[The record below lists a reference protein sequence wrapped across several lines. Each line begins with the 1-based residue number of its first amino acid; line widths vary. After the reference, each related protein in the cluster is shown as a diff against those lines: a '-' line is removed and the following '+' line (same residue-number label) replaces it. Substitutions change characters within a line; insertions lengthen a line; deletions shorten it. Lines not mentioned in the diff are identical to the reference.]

1 MNSNRFNTN
10 IIEEQ
15 EEIITNI
22 SVIDNNIYFYDEINK
37 ITALKLRSELQTIIN
52 KNKHLSLIYKC
63 EPIPI
68 YLFLNSDG
76 GEVSCSLAIVDLI
89 LSSDVPIYTII
100 EGEVCSAATLISI
113 VGTKRFITKN
123 SHMLIH
129 QVRGGLWGKM
139 AEFEDE
145 MKNMKT
151 YNDKLVKLYKQF
163 TNLTEEKLTKIMKKD
178 ISWNSKK
185 CIKYGLVDEYYNYS
199 SS

>member
-1 MNSNRFNTN
+1 
-10 IIEEQ
+10 
-15 EEIITNI
+15 
-22 SVIDNNIYFYDEINK
+22 
-37 ITALKLRSELQTIIN
+37 
-52 KNKHLSLIYKC
+52 
-63 EPIPI
+63 
-68 YLFLNSDG
+68 
-76 GEVSCSLAIVDLI
+76 
-89 LSSDVPIYTII
+89 
-100 EGEVCSAATLISI
+100 
-113 VGTKRFITKN
+113 
-123 SHMLIH
+123 
-129 QVRGGLWGKM
+129 M